1 MVVPREDMENSLL
14 VVLLHVNAI
23 FLTRKLSEIQ
33 IICEIQIII
42 HLTKSTLHF
51 VGNQCQIIE
60 PEQDRINKYT
70 YDKYVTKII

>member
-23 FLTRKLSEIQ
+23 FLTGKLSK
-33 IICEIQIII
+33 IQIII

-51 VGNQCQIIE
+51 VGNQFQIIE
-60 PEQDRINKYT
+60 PEQDTINKYT